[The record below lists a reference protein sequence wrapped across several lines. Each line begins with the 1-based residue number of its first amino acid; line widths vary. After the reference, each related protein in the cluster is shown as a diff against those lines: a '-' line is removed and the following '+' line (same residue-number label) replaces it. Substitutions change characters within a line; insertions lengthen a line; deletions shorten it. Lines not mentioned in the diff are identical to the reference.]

1 MQNTMKK
8 IALFLALVVL
18 LVACSKENLQRD
30 DAPAADDFKVSYF
43 SRVQYFKDNRK
54 PSTDTIWTLQLF
66 NKQMVDSFA
75 KYNGR
80 VYWESTIAKEVG
92 VLWTK

>member
-8 IALFLALVVL
+8 IMLFLALIVL
-18 LVACSKENLQRD
+18 LVACSKEQITRNT
-30 DAPAADDFKVSYF
+30 PVVPKSKVSYF
-43 SRVQYFKDNRK
+43 SRVQYFKDNRT

-66 NKQMVDSFA
+66 NQQMVDSFA
-75 KYNGR
+75 KWNGK

-92 VLWTK
+92 VLWSK